1 MKFIRRLLLFILVII
16 LIVGSVLYLN
26 GNKLYKEKI
35 AETSLENKV
44 SSVREDSNF
53 VKLSSLPSYYENAV
67 VSVEDRRF
75 YSHGTIDFIALAR
88 ATFSN
93 IKQKDFKEGGSTIT
107 QQTAKNL
114 YLMEERDISNRKVS
128 EFLIGRD
135 LEKKYNKDEILELY
149 VNTIYFGDGYY
160 GIQEAAKGYFN
171 KDAKDLTLYEA
182 TMLAGVPNAPSLYAP
197 TVNFDLTKS
206 RQKKV
211 VSSMVE
217 TGSLSQEEA
226 NKLYDQID
234 TTTHFTVK

>member
-44 SSVREDSNF
+44 TSVREDSNF
-53 VKLSSLPSYYENAV
+53 VKLNSLPSYYKDAV

-93 IKQKDFKEGGSTIT
+93 IKQRDFKEGGSTIT

>member
-16 LIVGSVLYLN
+16 IIIGSVLYLN
-26 GNKLYKEKI
+26 GNKLYKEKLSEI
-35 AETSLENKV
+35 SLENKV
-44 SSVREDSNF
+44 SSVRENSNF
-53 VKLSSLPSYYENAV
+53 IKLNSLPTYYKDAV

-75 YSHGTIDFIALAR
+75 FSHGTIDFIALAR

-114 YLMEERDISNRKVS
+114 YLIKEKDVSNRKVA

-160 GIQEAAKGYFN
+160 GIQEASKGYFG

-197 TVNFDLTKS
+197 TVNFHLTQS

-217 TGSLSQEEA
+217 TGTLSQEESD
-226 NKLYDQID
+226 KLYTQID
-234 TTTHFTVK
+234 SSTYSK

>member
-16 LIVGSVLYLN
+16 IIIGSVLYLN
-26 GNKLYKEKI
+26 GNKLYKEKLSEI
-35 AETSLENKV
+35 SLENKV
-44 SSVREDSNF
+44 SSVRENSNF
-53 VKLSSLPSYYENAV
+53 IKLNSLPTYYKDAV

-114 YLMEERDISNRKVS
+114 YLIKEKDVSNRKVA

-160 GIQEAAKGYFN
+160 GIQEASKGYFN

-197 TVNFDLTKS
+197 TINFHLTQS

-217 TGSLSQEEA
+217 TGTLSQEEA
-226 NKLYDQID
+226 NKLYTQID
-234 TTTHFTVK
+234 SSTYSK

>member
-16 LIVGSVLYLN
+16 IIVGSVLYLN
-26 GNKLYKEKI
+26 GNKLYKEKLSEI
-35 AETSLENKV
+35 SLENKV

-53 VKLSSLPSYYENAV
+53 VKLNSLPTYYKDAV

-114 YLMEERDISNRKVS
+114 YLIEEKDVSNRKVA

-160 GIQEAAKGYFN
+160 GIQEASKGYFG

-197 TVNFDLTKS
+197 TINFHLTQS

-217 TGSLSQEEA
+217 TGTLSQEEA
-226 NKLYDQID
+226 DKLYTQID
-234 TTTHFTVK
+234 SSIYSK

>member
-16 LIVGSVLYLN
+16 IIVGSVLYLN
-26 GNKLYKEKI
+26 GNKLYKEKLSEI
-35 AETSLENKV
+35 SLENKV

-53 VKLSSLPSYYENAV
+53 VKLNSLPTYYKDAV

-75 YSHGTIDFIALAR
+75 YSHRTIDFIALAR

-114 YLMEERDISNRKVS
+114 YLIEEKDVSNRKVA

-160 GIQEAAKGYFN
+160 GIQEASKGYFE

-197 TVNFDLTKS
+197 TINFHLTQS

-217 TGSLSQEEA
+217 TGTLSQEEA
-226 NKLYDQID
+226 DKLYTQID
-234 TTTHFTVK
+234 SSTYSK

>member
-16 LIVGSVLYLN
+16 IIIGSVLYLN
-26 GNKLYKEKI
+26 GNKLYKEKLSEI
-35 AETSLENKV
+35 SLENKV
-44 SSVREDSNF
+44 SSVRENSNF
-53 VKLSSLPSYYENAV
+53 IKLNSLPTYYKDAV

-114 YLMEERDISNRKVS
+114 YLIKEKDVSNRKVA

-160 GIQEAAKGYFN
+160 GIQEASKGYFN

-197 TVNFDLTKS
+197 TINFHLTQS

-217 TGSLSQEEA
+217 TGTLSQKEA
-226 NKLYDQID
+226 DKLYTQID
-234 TTTHFTVK
+234 SSTYSK

>member
-26 GNKLYKEKI
+26 GSKLYKEKI
-35 AETSLENKV
+35 GEMSLESKV
-44 SSVREDSNF
+44 TSVREDSSF
-53 VKLSSLPSYYENAV
+53 VKLDSLPIYYKDAV
-67 VSVEDRRF
+67 ISVEDRRF
-75 YSHGTIDFIALAR
+75 YSHKTIDFIALAR

-114 YLMEERDISNRKVS
+114 YLMKEKDVSNRKVA

-135 LEKKYNKDEILELY
+135 LEKNYNKDEILELY

-160 GIQEAAKGYFN
+160 GIQEASKGYFN

-197 TVNFDLTKS
+197 TINFHLTQS

-217 TGSLSQEEA
+217 TGTLSQEEA
-226 NKLYDQID
+226 NKLYTQID
-234 TTTHFTVK
+234 SATYSK

>member
-16 LIVGSVLYLN
+16 IIVGSVLYLN
-26 GNKLYKEKI
+26 GNKLYKEKLSEI
-35 AETSLENKV
+35 SLENKV
-44 SSVREDSNF
+44 SSVRENSNF
-53 VKLSSLPSYYENAV
+53 IKLNSLPTYYKDAV

-114 YLMEERDISNRKVS
+114 YLIKEKDVSIRKVA

-160 GIQEAAKGYFN
+160 GIQEASKGYFN

-197 TVNFDLTKS
+197 TINFHLTQS

-217 TGSLSQEEA
+217 TGTLSQEEA
-226 NKLYDQID
+226 DKLYTQID
-234 TTTHFTVK
+234 SSTYSK

>member
-16 LIVGSVLYLN
+16 IIIGSVLYLN
-26 GNKLYKEKI
+26 GNKLYKEKLSEI
-35 AETSLENKV
+35 SLENKV
-44 SSVREDSNF
+44 SSVREISNF
-53 VKLSSLPSYYENAV
+53 IKLNSLPTYYKDAV

-75 YSHGTIDFIALAR
+75 FSHGTIDFIALAR

-114 YLMEERDISNRKVS
+114 YLIKEKDVSNRKVA

-160 GIQEAAKGYFN
+160 GIQEASKGYFN

-197 TVNFDLTKS
+197 TINFHLTQS

-217 TGSLSQEEA
+217 TGTLSQEEA
-226 NKLYDQID
+226 DKLYTQID
-234 TTTHFTVK
+234 SSTYSK

>member
-16 LIVGSVLYLN
+16 IIIGSVLYLN
-26 GNKLYKEKI
+26 GNKLYKEKLSEI
-35 AETSLENKV
+35 SLENKV
-44 SSVREDSNF
+44 SSVRENSNF
-53 VKLSSLPSYYENAV
+53 VKLSSLPTYYKDAV

-114 YLMEERDISNRKVS
+114 YLIEEKDVSNRKVA

-160 GIQEAAKGYFN
+160 GIQEASKGYFG

-197 TVNFDLTKS
+197 TVNFHLTQS

-217 TGSLSQEEA
+217 TGTLSQEEA
-226 NKLYDQID
+226 DKLYTQID
-234 TTTHFTVK
+234 SSTYSK

>member
-16 LIVGSVLYLN
+16 IIIGSVLYLN
-26 GNKLYKEKI
+26 GNKLYKEKLSEI
-35 AETSLENKV
+35 SLENKV
-44 SSVREDSNF
+44 SSVRENSNF
-53 VKLSSLPSYYENAV
+53 IKLNSLPTYYKDAV

-114 YLMEERDISNRKVS
+114 YLIKEKDVSNRKVA

-160 GIQEAAKGYFN
+160 GIQEASKGYFN

-197 TVNFDLTKS
+197 TVNF
-206 RQKKV
+206 
-211 VSSMVE
+211 
-217 TGSLSQEEA
+217 
-226 NKLYDQID
+226 I
-234 TTTHFTVK
+234 

>member
-16 LIVGSVLYLN
+16 IIIGSVLYLN
-26 GNKLYKEKI
+26 GNKLYKEKLSEI
-35 AETSLENKV
+35 SLENKV
-44 SSVREDSNF
+44 SSVRENSNF
-53 VKLSSLPSYYENAV
+53 IKLNSLPTYYKDAV

-114 YLMEERDISNRKVS
+114 YLIKEKDVSNRKVA

-160 GIQEAAKGYFN
+160 GIQEASKGYFG

-197 TVNFDLTKS
+197 TINFHLTQS

-217 TGSLSQEEA
+217 TGTLSQEEA
-226 NKLYDQID
+226 DKLYTQID
-234 TTTHFTVK
+234 SSTYSK

>member
-16 LIVGSVLYLN
+16 IIIGSVLYLN
-26 GNKLYKEKI
+26 GNKLYKEKLSEI
-35 AETSLENKV
+35 SLENKV
-44 SSVREDSNF
+44 SSVRENSNF
-53 VKLSSLPSYYENAV
+53 IKLNSLPTYYKDAV

-75 YSHGTIDFIALAR
+75 FSHGTIDFIALAR

-107 QQTAKNL
+107 KQTAKNL
-114 YLMEERDISNRKVS
+114 YLIKEKDVSNRKVA

-160 GIQEAAKGYFN
+160 GIQEASKGYFN

-197 TVNFDLTKS
+197 TINFHLTQS

-217 TGSLSQEEA
+217 TGILSQEEA
-226 NKLYDQID
+226 DKLYTQID
-234 TTTHFTVK
+234 SSTYSK

>member
-16 LIVGSVLYLN
+16 IIIGSVLYLN
-26 GNKLYKEKI
+26 GNKLYKEKLSEI
-35 AETSLENKV
+35 SLENKV
-44 SSVREDSNF
+44 SSVRENSNF
-53 VKLSSLPSYYENAV
+53 IKLNSLPTYYKDAV

-114 YLMEERDISNRKVS
+114 YLIKEKDVSNRKVA

-160 GIQEAAKGYFN
+160 GIQEASKGYFG
-171 KDAKDLTLYEA
+171 KDTKDLTLYEA

-197 TVNFDLTKS
+197 TVNFHLTQS

-217 TGSLSQEEA
+217 TGTLSQEEA
-226 NKLYDQID
+226 DKLYTQID
-234 TTTHFTVK
+234 SSTYSK

>member
-16 LIVGSVLYLN
+16 IIIGSVLYLN
-26 GNKLYKEKI
+26 GNKLYKEKLSEI
-35 AETSLENKV
+35 SLENKV
-44 SSVREDSNF
+44 SSVRENSNF
-53 VKLSSLPSYYENAV
+53 IKLNSLPTYYKDAV

-114 YLMEERDISNRKVS
+114 YLIKEKDVSNRKVA

-160 GIQEAAKGYFN
+160 GIQEASKGYFN

-182 TMLAGVPNAPSLYAP
+182 TMLAGVPNAPSLYVP
-197 TVNFDLTKS
+197 TINFHLTQS

-217 TGSLSQEEA
+217 TGTLSQEEA
-226 NKLYDQID
+226 DKLYTQID
-234 TTTHFTVK
+234 SSTYSK

>member
-16 LIVGSVLYLN
+16 IIIGSVLYLN
-26 GNKLYKEKI
+26 GNKLYKEKLSEI
-35 AETSLENKV
+35 SLENKV
-44 SSVREDSNF
+44 SSVRENSNF
-53 VKLSSLPSYYENAV
+53 IKLNSLPTYYKDAV

-114 YLMEERDISNRKVS
+114 YLIKEKDVSNRKVA

-160 GIQEAAKGYFN
+160 GIQEASKGYFN

-197 TVNFDLTKS
+197 TINFHLTQS

-217 TGSLSQEEA
+217 TGILSQEEA
-226 NKLYDQID
+226 DKLYTQID
-234 TTTHFTVK
+234 SSTYSK

>member
-16 LIVGSVLYLN
+16 IIIGSVLYLN
-26 GNKLYKEKI
+26 GNKLYKEKLSEI
-35 AETSLENKV
+35 SLENKV
-44 SSVREDSNF
+44 SSVRENSNF
-53 VKLSSLPSYYENAV
+53 IKLNSLPTYYKDAV

-114 YLMEERDISNRKVS
+114 YLIEEKDVSNRKVA

-160 GIQEAAKGYFN
+160 GIQEASKGYFG

-197 TVNFDLTKS
+197 TVNFHLTQS

-217 TGSLSQEEA
+217 TGTLSQEEA
-226 NKLYDQID
+226 DKLYTQID
-234 TTTHFTVK
+234 SSTYSK

>member
-35 AETSLENKV
+35 GEMSLESKV
-44 SSVREDSNF
+44 TSVREDSSF
-53 VKLSSLPSYYENAV
+53 VKLDSLPVYYKDAV
-67 VSVEDRRF
+67 ISVEDRRF
-75 YSHGTIDFIALAR
+75 YSHKTIDFIALAR

-114 YLMEERDISNRKVS
+114 YLMKEKDVSNRKVA

-135 LEKKYNKDEILELY
+135 LEKNYNKDEILELY

-160 GIQEAAKGYFN
+160 GIQEASKGYFN

-197 TVNFDLTKS
+197 TVNFHLTKS

-217 TGSLSQEEA
+217 TGTLSQEEA
-226 NKLYDQID
+226 NNLYTQID
-234 TTTHFTVK
+234 SATYSK